1 MASDTTNT
9 ELAATVE
16 AVSPSGDSV
25 PLSSGA
31 LLGSQRAL
39 DPTQTWT
46 AWNKL
51 PLLPVHPLT
60 AASQKPVVP
69 GTVTENDIQ
78 IFPTMAELPPGWSLR
93 ITLTTSETPH
103 LLPSLTDLPS
113 LAAGVYQV
121 QRNQGAASVLN
132 VPLAPASDFAS
143 SPCGS
148 ICSAEGP

>member
-1 MASDTTNT
+1 
-9 ELAATVE
+9 
-16 AVSPSGDSV
+16 VSPSGDSV

-39 DPTQTWT
+39 DSTQSWT

-69 GTVTENDIQ
+69 GTVTENDIAV
-78 IFPTMAELPPGWSLR
+78 FPTMAELPAGWSLR
-93 ITLTTSETPH
+93 VTLTTSDTPH
-103 LLPSLTDLPS
+103 LEPSLSTLPA

-121 QRNQGAASVLN
+121 QRNQAAASVLN
-132 VPLAPASDFAS
+132 VPLAPASDFDAA
-143 SPCGS
+143 PCGS
-148 ICSAEGP
+148 ICSAAGP